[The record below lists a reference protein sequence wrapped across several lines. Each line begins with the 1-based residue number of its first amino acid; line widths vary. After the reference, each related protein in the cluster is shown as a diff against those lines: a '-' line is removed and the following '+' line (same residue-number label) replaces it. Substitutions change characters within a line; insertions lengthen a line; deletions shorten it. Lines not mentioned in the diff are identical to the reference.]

1 MVWLVASASTAW
13 AWKPTAVPIAA
24 SSRTDSAAL
33 FRSVTA
39 PIADSLTSCTTMVK
53 LWLATLPSVDLAC
66 TVTVW
71 LSAVSASSAL
81 ATVTTP
87 ELASMANRPPA
98 LSVSV

>member
-1 MVWLVASASTAW
+1 
-13 AWKPTAVPIAA
+13 
-24 SSRTDSAAL
+24 
-33 FRSVTA
+33 
-39 PIADSLTSCTTMVK
+39 MVK
-53 LWLATLPSVDLAC
+53 LWLATLPSADLAC